1 MVLDK
6 QRLLEERFH
15 KGFYLRGAE
24 EVAKDILGMKLVHE
38 TPEGITI
45 GRIVETEA
53 YLGEEDPASH
63 AFEGKRTERTDILYK
78 EGGKAYVYLI
88 YGMYRCF
95 NVVTEEKGMPQSV
108 FIRALEPVGGLDLM
122 KKRRGMEKNEL
133 ELTNGP
139 GKLSTAMG
147 ISLNHSGADL
157 CKSGLLL
164 SSYESKEDLEIVS
177 DERINVD
184 YAEEAR
190 NWPLRF
196 YLKNNR
202 YVSE

>member
-1 MVLDK
+1 MVPDK
-6 QRLLEERFH
+6 QRLLEERLH

-24 EVAKDILGMKLVHE
+24 QVAKDILGMKLVHD

-63 AFEGKRTERTDILYK
+63 AFEGKKTERTDILYK
-78 EGGKAYVYLI
+78 EGGHAYVYLI

-95 NVVTEEKGMPQSV
+95 NVVTAEEGMPQSV
-108 FIRALEPVGGLDLM
+108 FIRALEPVGGLELM
-122 KKRRGMEKNEL
+122 KKRRGMKKNEL

-164 SSYESKEDLEIVS
+164 SSYDDKEDHEIVS

-184 YAEEAR
+184 YAGEAR

-202 YVSE
+202 YVSK